1 MKKPLLLL
9 SIKNLLKNKRVSLLN
24 ILGLSI
30 GISVF
35 LLISIYLISELNYD
49 KNTKYYSKIY
59 RLANNC
65 RPLNKHIAGCAAP
78 FASAIKKDFP
88 EVEDAMRI
96 SKYKSFTINVD
107 NRGFFE
113 RRILYADSNFFKFFN
128 NDVVSGS
135 LEKCL
140 QEPFTAVL
148 TKSTA
153 NKYFGSLSPI
163 GKVILI
169 DSIPYKV
176 TAVVQDISYSNHI
189 KYDLLLSMS
198 SDKASKSDWWLD
210 DVYYT
215 YLIIRNENN
224 AKILEKK
231 LTSLIT
237 NYIGPQYYKVLK
249 IELKRN
255 EDWATFYL
263 EPLSKIHLHSIIQ
276 DSLEPSGDIRIIVA
290 FSIVAIMIVLLTCF
304 NYINL
309 TTAFS
314 FDRSKEIALRKV
326 LGEPNKSIV
335 KYFLFETF
343 VNVFIALIIGT
354 FICILLLPVFNNII
368 ERQLSF
374 SILLNKDFLIYMYI
388 CLIIIITLFAGLLPS
403 IKITSVEI
411 THAFRN
417 VFSNKA
423 SHVFSGRKLL
433 VLFQYILSFIILTTV
448 IIIIAQINYLN
459 YRDLGFNKKNIL
471 IVSNASVLKLKKQFF
486 KEQILQYPNIISAS
500 YVIQYPGSQTYN
512 NEFFFNGL
520 PDKTYTFYAFW
531 GDLDFVNT
539 FGFNITGG
547 RGFQKDI
554 NSDIN
559 AILINENSLKVLPDK
574 NLINK
579 ELKFASDNIKMH
591 IVGIVKDFNFRSQ
604 HTLVESAII
613 CLCRPEDGKYLCVRI
628 SNNNVNQSVD
638 FIKQKWDELNPGIPI
653 MYSFLEEDLMKFY
666 KIEEITK
673 RILLVFLFFAT
684 IISITGILGFIS
696 YNTLK
701 RQKEIGIRRVFGV
714 SILNIELLFFK
725 EIINVILISSLI
737 STPLVYLIITRW
749 LENFAYRINIS
760 FSYFIYPILILFIVT
775 IISSFWIIHNAVRSN
790 PIKVLKTE

>member
-65 RPLNKHIAGCAAP
+65 RPLNKHIAGFAAP

-96 SKYKSFTINVD
+96 SKYKSYTIYVD

-163 GKVILI
+163 GKVILV
-169 DSIPYKV
+169 DSIAYIV
-176 TAVVQDISYSNHI
+176 TAVVQDVSYSNHI

-198 SDKASKSDWWLD
+198 SDKASISDWWLD

-224 AKILEKK
+224 TKILEKK

-255 EDWATFYL
+255 EDWGTYYL
-263 EPLSKIHLHSIIQ
+263 EPLSGIHLHSIIQ

-343 VNVFIALIIGT
+343 VNVFIALIVGS

-374 SILLNKDFLIYMYI
+374 IILLN
-388 CLIIIITLFAGLLPS
+388 
-403 IKITSVEI
+403 
-411 THAFRN
+411 
-417 VFSNKA
+417 
-423 SHVFSGRKLL
+423 
-433 VLFQYILSFIILTTV
+433 
-448 IIIIAQINYLN
+448 
-459 YRDLGFNKKNIL
+459 NI
-471 IVSNASVLKLKKQFF
+471 
-486 KEQILQYPNIISAS
+486 
-500 YVIQYPGSQTYN
+500 
-512 NEFFFNGL
+512 
-520 PDKTYTFYAFW
+520 
-531 GDLDFVNT
+531 
-539 FGFNITGG
+539 
-547 RGFQKDI
+547 
-554 NSDIN
+554 
-559 AILINENSLKVLPDK
+559 
-574 NLINK
+574 
-579 ELKFASDNIKMH
+579 
-591 IVGIVKDFNFRSQ
+591 
-604 HTLVESAII
+604 
-613 CLCRPEDGKYLCVRI
+613 
-628 SNNNVNQSVD
+628 
-638 FIKQKWDELNPGIPI
+638 
-653 MYSFLEEDLMKFY
+653 
-666 KIEEITK
+666 
-673 RILLVFLFFAT
+673 
-684 IISITGILGFIS
+684 
-696 YNTLK
+696 
-701 RQKEIGIRRVFGV
+701 
-714 SILNIELLFFK
+714 
-725 EIINVILISSLI
+725 
-737 STPLVYLIITRW
+737 
-749 LENFAYRINIS
+749 
-760 FSYFIYPILILFIVT
+760 
-775 IISSFWIIHNAVRSN
+775 
-790 PIKVLKTE
+790 

>member
-1 MKKPLLLL
+1 MKRTLVLL
-9 SIKNLLKNKRVSLLN
+9 SVKNSLKDKRISILN

-35 LLISIYLISELNYD
+35 LLISTYIIGEIRYD
-49 KNTKYYSKIY
+49 KNTKNYSKIY
-59 RLANNC
+59 RFANNC
-65 RPLNKHIAGCAAP
+65 RPINKHIAGCAAP
-78 FASAIKKDFP
+78 FAAAIKKDFP

-96 SKYKSFTINVD
+96 SKYKSYLINAE
-107 NRGFFE
+107 NKGFFE
-113 RRILYADSNFFKFFN
+113 KRVLYADSNFFKFFN
-128 NDVVSGS
+128 NDLVSGS

-140 QEPFTAVL
+140 QEPFSAVL
-148 TKSTA
+148 TKSIS
-153 NKYFGSLSPI
+153 NKYFGLANPI
-163 GKVILI
+163 GKAILI

-224 AKILEKK
+224 ARILEKK
-231 LTSLIT
+231 LTSIIT

-255 EDWATFYL
+255 EDWGTYYL
-263 EPLSKIHLHSIIQ
+263 EPLSGIHLHSIIQ

-290 FSIVAIMIVLLTCF
+290 FWIAAIMIVLLTCF

-314 FDRSKEIALRKV
+314 YDMSKEIALRKV
-326 LGEPNKSIV
+326 FGELNKSIV
-335 KYFLFETF
+335 KYFLLETF
-343 VNVFIALIIGT
+343 INVFIALIIGS
-354 FICILLLPVFNNII
+354 FICILLLPGFNNII
-368 ERQLSF
+368 EQQLSF
-374 SILLNKDFLIYMYI
+374 KILLTKGYLIYLYI
-388 CLIIIITLFAGLLPS
+388 CLIISITLFAGLLPS

-423 SHVFSGRKLL
+423 SNVFSGRKLL
-433 VLFQYILSFIILTTV
+433 VLFQYIISFIILTTV

-459 YRDLGFNKKNIL
+459 YRDLGFSKKNIL
-471 IVSNASVLKLKKQFF
+471 IVSNASVLKGKKQYF
-486 KEQILQYPNIISAS
+486 KEQILQSPDVISAS

-520 PDKTYTFYAFW
+520 PDKTYVFYAFW

-554 NSDIN
+554 NSDYN
-559 AILINENSLKVLPDK
+559 AILVNENSVKVLPDK
-574 NLINK
+574 NLIDK

-604 HTLVESAII
+604 HTLVEPAML

-628 SNNNVNQSVD
+628 SGNNVNQSVD
-638 FIKQKWDELNPGIPI
+638 FIKQKWNQLNPGIPI
-653 MYSFLEEDLMKFY
+653 MYSFLYEDLMKYY

-673 RILLVFLFFAT
+673 RILSVFLFFAI
-684 IISITGILGFIS
+684 IISIIGILGFVS

-701 RQKEIGIRRVFGV
+701 RQKEIGIRRVFGGSV
-714 SILNIELLFFK
+714 LNIELIFFK
-725 EIINVILISSLI
+725 EIISVILLSSFISM
-737 STPLVYLIITRW
+737 PLVYLIINKW
-749 LENFAYRINIS
+749 IENFAYRINIS
-760 FSYFIYPILILFIVT
+760 FSYFIYPILILFLIT
-775 IISSFWIIHNAVRSN
+775 IISSFGIILTAARSN